1 MLTDYEASYFDWIN
15 MTKNGLEYDRKNS
28 HRLKVYAC
36 TWACVSSA
44 SSGAV
49 LCCYCCG
56 LALVSTLLILVA
68 PGQSYAHKIARLQA
82 VVVVKAVWGIF
93 NNTNRSLFTS
103 NTLLVIYKSRYY
115 SMYLSL
121 SLSPLSLSRKNYP
134 FIKICETCLIRG
146 RNLIRVTQ
154 NKLLG
159 PNIENIFKF
168 LWARV
173 AWTGS
178 CHWQLTTTWKD
189 PLGL

>member
-1 MLTDYEASYFDWIN
+1 

-115 SMYLSL
+115 NMNVNN
-121 SLSPLSLSRKNYP
+121 KNLLV
-134 FIKICETCLIRG
+134 IVSGSVETKR
-146 RNLIRVTQ
+146 Q
-154 NKLLG
+154 K
-159 PNIENIFKF
+159 IFKF
-168 LWARV
+168 SFQ
-173 AWTGS
+173 TS
-178 CHWQLTTTWKD
+178 SFCHSKFRGRKLC
-189 PLGL
+189 